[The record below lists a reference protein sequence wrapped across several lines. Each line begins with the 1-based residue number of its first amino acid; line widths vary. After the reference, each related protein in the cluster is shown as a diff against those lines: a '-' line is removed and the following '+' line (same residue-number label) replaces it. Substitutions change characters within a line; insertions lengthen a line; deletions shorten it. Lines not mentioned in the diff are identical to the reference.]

1 MQTPH
6 HTTQDTNSAN
16 AERSAHREKLWQA
29 IAPPLYRT
37 SETSRFPDMLVKA
50 IAAHDIASTTGIG
63 FVGPA
68 GTCKTRAAFVLL
80 RRFHDAGREVFAITA
95 PDLATTAADQFDN
108 SIIREF
114 SLGPTRKVS
123 DVAKRTLA
131 RCKAVPVLFI
141 DDLGKGKMT
150 ERAEIELF
158 NVLESRT
165 SNMLPT
171 LWTSNA
177 GSSELAAMISPDRR
191 DPILRRLVEFSAI
204 VSTGG
209 RP

>member
-6 HTTQDTNSAN
+6 HMTNDSDSAT

-29 IAPPLYRT
+29 ISPPLYRT
-37 SETSRFPDMLVKA
+37 SDTSRFPDMLVKA

-68 GTCKTRAAFVLL
+68 GTCKTRAAYVLL
-80 RRFHDAGREVFAITA
+80 RRFHDAGREVSAIAA
-95 PDLATTAADQFDN
+95 PDFATAAGEQFDN
-108 SIIREF
+108 SVIREF
-114 SLGPTRKVS
+114 SLGPIRRVS
-123 DVAKRTLA
+123 DVAKATLS
-131 RCKAVPVLFI
+131 RCKIVPVLFI

-158 NVLESRT
+158 NVLEART
-165 SNMLPT
+165 SNMLQT
-171 LWTSNA
+171 VWTSNA
-177 GSSELAAMISPDRR
+177 GSSELAAMLSPDRR
-191 DPILRRLVEFSAI
+191 DPILRRLVEFSEI